1 MPFRVTFFFESV
13 QPANIYA
20 SAALGWTESF
30 YMSGAGLVSIDAALN
45 HVDVLNY
52 VALRR
57 AFMPPAYRI
66 SWVRVA
72 DTSNAHLYKV
82 KGLAGQ
88 FGTVELIE
96 DAVGQSQVQCAV
108 LVDLARLPTAL
119 NEPTHHRKFLIRG
132 LASDVIN
139 GNILNPFAKSFGDL
153 KVFLNWLAFK
163 EAGVLIVAPP
173 PAGAAPNSTR
183 GVRYQDP
190 AQAWTAVL
198 SAQADAT
205 KRNVIV
211 KPMQAA
217 PAGGVGTFA
226 LRRFVSPLKVFN
238 RHWRYLAND
247 VAGQQTVLG
256 VARSNLPSDIYNAP
270 GAAQIKFDVYQY
282 GLFNQYTIIGLRNKR
297 TGRIFRQLR
306 GKSASR

>member
-163 EAGVLIVAPP
+163 EAGVLIVAP
-173 PAGAAPNSTR
+173 
-183 GVRYQDP
+183 
-190 AQAWTAVL
+190 
-198 SAQADAT
+198 
-205 KRNVIV
+205 
-211 KPMQAA
+211 
-217 PAGGVGTFA
+217 AGGVGTFA